1 MIKLKFSDNNENNAD
16 NDEEDLPKIQPQKEE
31 PPAES
36 EV

>member
-1 MIKLKFSDNNENNAD
+1 MIKLKFTDNNEN
-16 NDEEDLPKIQPQKEE
+16 NDEEDLPKTQPQKEE

>member
-16 NDEEDLPKIQPQKEE
+16 NDEEVQNLTQKEE
-31 PPAES
+31 PKAES